1 MKHGTFKSK
10 ELNKQIKQI
19 NKTIA
24 KKIFASGGTIYLL
37 SSNLDFDNKV
47 NRPQETNKDSQQYA
61 GLEFDA
67 IVNNY
72 IAFNCDT
79 IRGRYVNYFIE
90 L

>member
-1 MKHGTFKSK
+1 MKHGIFYSSG
-10 ELNKQIKQI
+10 LQKQIKQI

-37 SSNLDFDNKV
+37 SSNLEFDNKV
-47 NRPQETNKDSQQYA
+47 CRPQETNKDSQQYD
-61 GLEFDA
+61 GLEFEQ
-67 IVNNY
+67 IVSNY
-72 IAFNCDT
+72 ICFNCDT